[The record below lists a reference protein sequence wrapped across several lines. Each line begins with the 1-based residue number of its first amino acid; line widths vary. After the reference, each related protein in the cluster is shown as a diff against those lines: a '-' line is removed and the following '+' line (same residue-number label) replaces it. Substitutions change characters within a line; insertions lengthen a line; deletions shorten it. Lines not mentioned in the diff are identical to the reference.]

1 MAAQSA
7 YDNVR
12 SPIPSSEKV
21 WRLRDAKMRL
31 PGTPPLRCL
40 PYVVSTGMLSVMLAT
55 VGCRDASSGPAVAAN
70 SEAGAAAGEPE
81 NNQTAAAADSTEN
94 DQPAQT
100 DDKPPAALW
109 PPGTL
114 SLTFKDVEFDI
125 KKGGD
130 FEDTMLTGKIRAL
143 HGRRIK
149 IGGFMLSSFKE
160 DGLSEFVIL
169 QNSECPFGGPEA
181 LVYHNMMVN
190 LQDGETTSFTLD
202 PITIEGTLSLRPFPP
217 DRSEKEL
224 SIYNITNA
232 TLK

>member
-1 MAAQSA
+1 
-7 YDNVR
+7 
-12 SPIPSSEKV
+12 
-21 WRLRDAKMRL
+21 MRL
-31 PGTPPLRCL
+31 PGTPPLRGL
-40 PYVVSTGMLSVMLAT
+40 PYVISTGMLSVMLAT
-55 VGCRDASSGPAVAAN
+55 VGCRDAGSGPDAAAN
-70 SEAGAAAGEPE
+70 SEAGAAAGGENKTTAGGPE
-81 NNQTAAAADSTEN
+81 NNQTAAATDSTEN
-94 DQPAQT
+94 NQPPQT
-100 DDKPPAALW
+100 DDKPSAALW

-114 SLTFKDVEFDI
+114 GLTFKDVEFDI

-130 FEDTMLTGKIRAL
+130 FEDAMLTDKIRAL

-202 PITIEGTLSLRPFPP
+202 PVTIEGTLSLRPFPP

-232 TLK
+232 TLIK